1 VTGQLSGPPGE
12 SGRSE
17 VDVSV
22 LVGTEQEMEES
33 EQAFYERVSA
43 HTVPRS
49 AAMGVL
55 PIAEPNVIF
64 TEEELEKISRWEL
77 W

>member
-22 LVGTEQEMEES
+22 LVGTEREMAES
-33 EQAFYERVSA
+33 EQAFYERVST
-43 HTVPRS
+43 HTEPRS
-49 AAMGVL
+49 AATGVL
-55 PIAEPNVIF
+55 PIAEPDVIL
-64 TEEELEKISRWEL
+64 TEEELEEISRWEL
-77 W
+77 